1 MPWQLLIRAFLI
13 LTAYKFPKFQIIFG
27 FFVIVLMNIFCV
39 LFLLIAWADYGTEPI
54 SVIKFEIGTGLVFLL
69 TGWVLGVALIRQG
82 RRKVEHANKN
92 SSSPV

>member
-1 MPWQLLIRAFLI
+1 M
-13 LTAYKFPKFQIIFG
+13 
-27 FFVIVLMNIFCV
+27 LMNIICM
-39 LFLLIAWADYGTEPI
+39 LFLFIAWIDYATEPI